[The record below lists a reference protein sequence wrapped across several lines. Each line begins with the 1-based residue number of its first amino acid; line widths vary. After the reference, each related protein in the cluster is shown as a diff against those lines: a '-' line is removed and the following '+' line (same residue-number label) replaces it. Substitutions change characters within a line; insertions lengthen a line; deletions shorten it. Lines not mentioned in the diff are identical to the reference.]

1 MFINIFGVSYMNIT
15 FSIPDDIV
23 ANARE
28 YAERHGTSLNQMV
41 RDYLNNLS
49 EKVLCKEQPEIAIAF
64 FQSIVPTLPQDTKI
78 ARDEMEQ
85 R

>member
-1 MFINIFGVSYMNIT
+1 MNIT

-23 ANARE
+23 ANAKE

-49 EKVLCKEQPEIAIAF
+49 EKVLRKEQPEIAIAF
-64 FQSIVPTLPQDTKI
+64 FQSIVPTLPKDAKI
-78 ARDEMEQ
+78 PREELEQ